1 MTKFESIFKTFDK
14 EKQNLIVDAI
24 AEADKLNDYPS
35 SGDRHSNHKSQDGS
49 SIMNIL
55 ELAESMNPEQKAKFL
70 NDLVAAGIMKPAKP
84 KEDPKKQKQKPP
96 KK

>member
-55 ELAESMNPEQKAKFL
+55 DSQEKELRKMHASIILHKL
-70 NDLVAAGIMKPAKP
+70 
-84 KEDPKKQKQKPP
+84 
-96 KK
+96 